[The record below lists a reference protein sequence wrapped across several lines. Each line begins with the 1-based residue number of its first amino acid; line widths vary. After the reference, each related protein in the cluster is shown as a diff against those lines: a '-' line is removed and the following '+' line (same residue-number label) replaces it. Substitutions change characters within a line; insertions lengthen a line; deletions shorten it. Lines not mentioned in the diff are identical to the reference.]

1 MIWINTREWCCISKR
16 GVKGELIN
24 KGNFILSLLADPIVN
39 SVLTALIGEKKKLL
53 VIGLFK
59 FGILATLRGRLPTK
73 DDVKK
78 KKKGKKE
85 KNVEKERL
93 SNKHL

>member
-1 MIWINTREWCCISKR
+1 M
-16 GVKGELIN
+16 
-24 KGNFILSLLADPIVN
+24 SLLADPIVN
-39 SVLTALIGEKKKLL
+39 SVLTALIGEKKNKLL

-78 KKKGKKE
+78 TEERKKGKKCR
-85 KNVEKERL
+85 KRKIKQQTFVI
-93 SNKHL
+93 

>member
-1 MIWINTREWCCISKR
+1 M
-16 GVKGELIN
+16 L
-24 KGNFILSLLADPIVN
+24 
-39 SVLTALIGEKKKLL
+39 
-53 VIGLFK
+53 K
-59 FGILATLRGRLPTK
+59 FGALATLRGRLPTK

-78 KKKGKKE
+78 KEEEEKKRK

>member
-1 MIWINTREWCCISKR
+1 M
-16 GVKGELIN
+16 
-24 KGNFILSLLADPIVN
+24 SLLADPIVN

-53 VIGLFK
+53 VICLFK

>member
-1 MIWINTREWCCISKR
+1 M
-16 GVKGELIN
+16 
-24 KGNFILSLLADPIVN
+24 SLLADPIVN

>member
-1 MIWINTREWCCISKR
+1 M
-16 GVKGELIN
+16 
-24 KGNFILSLLADPIVN
+24 SLLANPIVN
-39 SVLTALIGEKKKLL
+39 SVLTALIGEKKNKLL

-93 SNKHL
+93 SKNVCNIRMYLLLRKRENEIRTIQFYI

>member
-1 MIWINTREWCCISKR
+1 MEK
-16 GVKGELIN
+16 K
-24 KGNFILSLLADPIVN
+24 
-39 SVLTALIGEKKKLL
+39 KKKLL

>member
-1 MIWINTREWCCISKR
+1 M
-16 GVKGELIN
+16 
-24 KGNFILSLLADPIVN
+24 SLLADPVVN
-39 SVLTALIGEKKKLL
+39 SVLTALIGEKKKKLL

>member
-1 MIWINTREWCCISKR
+1 MCCISKR

-39 SVLTALIGEKKKLL
+39 SVLTALIGEKKNKLL

-59 FGILATLRGRLPTK
+59 FGTLATQRGGLPTK

-78 KKKGKKE
+78 KKKEKKE

>member
-1 MIWINTREWCCISKR
+1 M
-16 GVKGELIN
+16 
-24 KGNFILSLLADPIVN
+24 SLLADPIVN
-39 SVLTALIGEKKKLL
+39 SVLTALIGEKKKNKLL

>member
-1 MIWINTREWCCISKR
+1 M
-16 GVKGELIN
+16 
-24 KGNFILSLLADPIVN
+24 SLLADPIVN
-39 SVLTALIGEKKKLL
+39 SVLTALIGEKKNKLL

-59 FGILATLRGRLPTK
+59 FGTLATQRGGLPTK

-78 KKKGKKE
+78 KKKEKKE

>member
-1 MIWINTREWCCISKR
+1 M
-16 GVKGELIN
+16 
-24 KGNFILSLLADPIVN
+24 SLLADPIVN
-39 SVLTALIGEKKKLL
+39 SVLTALIGEKKNKLL

-78 KKKGKKE
+78 KKKGKKG
-85 KNVEKERL
+85 KKCKKR
-93 SNKHL
+93 KD

>member
-1 MIWINTREWCCISKR
+1 M
-16 GVKGELIN
+16 
-24 KGNFILSLLADPIVN
+24 SLLADPIVN

-59 FGILATLRGRLPTK
+59 FGTLATLRGRLPTK

>member
-1 MIWINTREWCCISKR
+1 M
-16 GVKGELIN
+16 
-24 KGNFILSLLADPIVN
+24 
-39 SVLTALIGEKKKLL
+39 
-53 VIGLFK
+53 FK

-93 SNKHL
+93 SKNVCNIRMYLLLRKRENEIRTIQFYI

>member
-1 MIWINTREWCCISKR
+1 MEK
-16 GVKGELIN
+16 
-24 KGNFILSLLADPIVN
+24 
-39 SVLTALIGEKKKLL
+39 KKKLL

-78 KKKGKKE
+78 KKKGKKG